1 MNIITVV
8 VNFSRPVSV
17 DLMKINGHHRLEAS
31 TMTEVV
37 QPKTSADVR
46 PTRATVSAPA
56 AEPAPSSAA
65 TRVLQA
71 GLTCGL
77 SFARGVERGPL
88 TRRTRATIFARPAL
102 KSREI
107 LGF

>member
-8 VNFSRPVSV
+8 VSFSRPVSV

-46 PTRATVSAPA
+46 PTRATVFAPL

-77 SFARGVERGPL
+77 GFARGIK
-88 TRRTRATIFARPAL
+88 RRVT
-102 KSREI
+102 
-107 LGF
+107 